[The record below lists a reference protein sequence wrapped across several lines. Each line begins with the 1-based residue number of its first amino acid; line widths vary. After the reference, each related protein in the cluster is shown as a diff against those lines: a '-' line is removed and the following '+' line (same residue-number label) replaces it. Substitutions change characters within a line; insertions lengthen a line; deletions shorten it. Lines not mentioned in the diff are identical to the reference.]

1 VIDNGIGLDGEALR
15 TVFDMFRQAND
26 RNGSQG
32 GLGIGLTLARQ
43 LVEMH
48 GGSVEAQSEGA
59 GRGAEFAI
67 RLPRAVATVPTKEQ
81 QPLSARNEHSGRVK
95 VLVVDDNVDLVEMLS
110 MVIEAAGHYVR
121 KAFDGR
127 SGISAALEYQPDLI
141 LLDVGMP
148 DLKGTEVAKEL
159 RRHRELAGARIVAL
173 TGWGQPDDRQRTAAA
188 GFDDHLTKPADPGQI
203 QQILEEVAGRVRH

>member
-1 VIDNGIGLDGEALR
+1 VIDNGIGLDRESLA
-15 TVFDMFRQAND
+15 TVFDMFRQAGD

-32 GLGIGLTLARQ
+32 GLGIGLTLAKR

-48 GGSVEAQSEGA
+48 GGTIDARSEGV
-59 GRGAEFAI
+59 GHGAEFAI
-67 RLPRAVATVPTKEQ
+67 HLPLAVAEAPTKEQ
-81 QPLSARNEHSGRVK
+81 QPRPAGHRPGGRVK

-110 MVIEAAGHYVR
+110 MVVEGAGHHVR

-148 DLKGTEVAKEL
+148 DMDGTEVAKEL
-159 RRHRELAGARIVAL
+159 RRHRDVAGARIVAL
-173 TGWGQPDDRQRTAAA
+173 TGWGQAEDRERTADA
-188 GFDDHLTKPADPGQI
+188 GFDDHLTKPADPARI
-203 QQILEEVAGRVRH
+203 QQILEEVAVRVHD

>member
-1 VIDNGIGLDGEALR
+1 
-15 TVFDMFRQAND
+15 
-26 RNGSQG
+26 
-32 GLGIGLTLARQ
+32 
-43 LVEMH
+43 
-48 GGSVEAQSEGA
+48 
-59 GRGAEFAI
+59 
-67 RLPRAVATVPTKEQ
+67 
-81 QPLSARNEHSGRVK
+81 VK